1 VFQRFFL
8 RALPSYS
15 PPESGPMSSNSVP
28 EQRGRATVD
37 KRVLALSV
45 VAGAAAGAVIGQ
57 RRKLASSNGA
67 VDVSADTTPRTL
79 IDWNRVRS
87 IAVSMNRGLAL
98 TSAER
103 ERATALY
110 RKLEAECLPIVQAY
124 TGIELADAVDRTF
137 AVDRVDWIEANI
149 SSFKRMFEP
158 IEALNATTSA
168 SGSSLTSGFMGAANR
183 IVLSSEVGILLAYL
197 ARHVL
202 GQYDLA
208 LLGREPVQTGK
219 LYYVEPNIR
228 AVEHSMRLPKTDF
241 RTWLVLHETTHA
253 FEFEGVP
260 WLRDYFNGMLEQ
272 YLGFMKQDAEQ
283 LRQGWKAMRTMV
295 NRAREQRGPDV
306 SWLEAVMTPEQRELF
321 NQMQA
326 VMCMVEGYSNHVMNA
341 VGRDLLPKYDAISK
355 TFERRRQDRSQ
366 VERLFAR
373 LTGLDLKYEQ
383 YRLGEEFI
391 DQIAAERGHDVAKRI
406 WDNPA
411 SLPTME
417 EIRQPAL
424 WLARVVDARSPD
436 ATTWVGEVDSQK

>member
-1 VFQRFFL
+1 
-8 RALPSYS
+8 
-15 PPESGPMSSNSVP
+15 MSSNSIP
-28 EQRGRATVD
+28 TQRGRASVD
-37 KRVLALSV
+37 KRVLALSM
-45 VAGAAAGAVIGQ
+45 VAGAAAGAIVGK
-57 RRKLASSNGA
+57 RRQMAMSNGA
-67 VDVSADTTPRTL
+67 VDVAADAIPRSL
-79 IDWNRVRS
+79 IDWDRVRS

-103 ERATALY
+103 VRATAQY
-110 RKLEAECLPIVQAY
+110 RTLEAECLPIVQAY
-124 TGIELADAVDRTF
+124 TGIELADAVNRTF

-149 SSFKRMFEP
+149 TSFKRMFEP
-158 IEALNATTSA
+158 IEALNATTSGA
-168 SGSSLTSGFMGAANR
+168 SLTSGIMGSANR
-183 IVLSSEVGILLAYL
+183 AILSGEVGVLLAYL

-208 LLGREPVQTGK
+208 LLGREPVLTGK

-228 AVEHSMRLPKTDF
+228 AVEQTMRLPKPDF

-283 LRQGWKAMRTMV
+283 LRQGWRAMRVMV

-366 VERLFAR
+366 IERLFAR

-391 DQIAAERGHDVAKRI
+391 DQIVAERGHDVAKRI

-411 SLPTME
+411 NLPTME
-417 EIRQPAL
+417 EIRQPSL
-424 WLARVVDARSPD
+424 WLARVVDARAPG
-436 ATTWVGEVDSQK
+436 AGTPVG

>member
-1 VFQRFFL
+1 
-8 RALPSYS
+8 
-15 PPESGPMSSNSVP
+15 MSSQSTG
-28 EQRGRATVD
+28 QRGRPAVD
-37 KRVLALSV
+37 KRVLAASMI
-45 VAGAAAGAVIGQ
+45 AGAAAGAIVGK
-57 RRKLASSNGA
+57 RRQQAAENGSVSPAAPGA
-67 VDVSADTTPRTL
+67 VRPL

-103 ERATALY
+103 ERATAQY
-110 RKLEAECLPIVQAY
+110 RALEEKCLPIVQAY

-149 SSFKRMFEP
+149 TSFKRMFEP
-158 IEALNATTSA
+158 IEALNATSPGSA
-168 SGSSLTSGFMGAANR
+168 SLTSGLLGTANR
-183 IVLSSEVGILLAYL
+183 TVLSGEVGVLLAYL

-228 AVEHSMRLPKTDF
+228 AVEQAMRLPKTDF

-260 WLRDYFNGMLEQ
+260 WLRDYFNGLLEQ
-272 YLGFMKQDAEQ
+272 YIGFMKQDAEQ
-283 LRQGWKAMRTMV
+283 LRQGWTAMRAMV
-295 NRAREQRGPDV
+295 NRAREQRGADV
-306 SWLEAVMTPEQRELF
+306 SWLEAVMTPEQRDVF

-341 VGRDLLPKYDAISK
+341 VGKSLLPKYDAISK
-355 TFERRRQDRSQ
+355 TFERRRQDRTQ
-366 VERLFAR
+366 IERLFAR

-391 DQIAAERGHDVAKRI
+391 DRIAADRGHEVARRI

-411 SLPTME
+411 SLPTMA
-417 EIRQPAL
+417 EIREPAL
-424 WLARVVDARSPD
+424 WLARVVDARAPEP
-436 ATTWVGEVDSQK
+436 GIGIG

>member
-1 VFQRFFL
+1 
-8 RALPSYS
+8 
-15 PPESGPMSSNSVP
+15 
-28 EQRGRATVD
+28 
-37 KRVLALSV
+37 
-45 VAGAAAGAVIGQ
+45 
-57 RRKLASSNGA
+57 
-67 VDVSADTTPRTL
+67 
-79 IDWNRVRS
+79 
-87 IAVSMNRGLAL
+87 MNKGLAL
-98 TSAER
+98 TRAER
-103 ERATALY
+103 DRATAQY
-110 RKLEAECLPIVQAY
+110 RTLEEACLPVVQAY

-149 SSFKRMFEP
+149 TSFKRMFEP
-158 IEALNATTSA
+158 IESLNASMSTSGA
-168 SGSSLTSGFMGAANR
+168 SLTSGIMGSANR
-183 IVLSSEVGILLAYL
+183 AVLSTEVGVLLAYL

-228 AVEHSMRLPKTDF
+228 AIEQSMRLPKSDF

-260 WLRDYFNGMLEQ
+260 WLHDYFNGLLEQ
-272 YLGFMKQDAEQ
+272 YLEFMKQDAEQ
-283 LRQGWKAMRTMV
+283 LRHGFKAMRAMV

-355 TFERRRQDRSQ
+355 TFERRRKDRGQ

-391 DQIAAERGHDVAKRI
+391 DEIVADRGHHVAKRI

-424 WLARVVDARSPD
+424 WLARVVDARAPGSGIP
-436 ATTWVGEVDSQK
+436 VG